1 MDFPIPSFFVLFTLI
16 LFFLMVAK
24 ILHKPKTKNSISR
37 LPPGPGKLPLI
48 GNLHLLVGS
57 LPHHSLRNLAN
68 KYGPLMHLQLGEVS
82 NIVVSSSE
90 MAKEIMKTHDIIFAN
105 RPFLLGTQI
114 LSYDSTDIAFAPYG
128 DYWRQLRKICTM
140 ELLSQKRVQYFRSI
154 REEEISNLVKAICLS
169 EGSEINLSK
178 RILSLSYGI
187 TARAAFGKKS
197 KDEKEFIS
205 IVKQASKVT
214 SGFCVADYY
223 PSIKMLQHV
232 SGLRKKLEKLHREID
247 RILGNIIEEHRED
260 MTKLKQDGDGVG
272 DLDEDLVDVL
282 LKLQKS
288 GDLDPPLTDNNIKAV
303 LLDIFSAGSETSST
317 AIDWA
322 MSELLKRPKLMEK
335 AQEEVRRVYYGKE
348 NIDETHIHE
357 LKFLTSVIKETLR
370 LHPPAPL
377 LLPRESSKS
386 CVIGGYEIPAK
397 TKVIVNGWAIGRDP
411 KCWEE
416 AEKFYPERFLDSL
429 IDYKGADFEFI
440 PFGAGRRICP
450 GMSFAT
456 AVVELTLAKLLY
468 HFDWKFP
475 GDMLAEDLDMTES
488 FGLAVGRKMELQL
501 IPIPYPSLPR

>member
-1 MDFPIPSFFVLFTLI
+1 MFYFLLLLIIAMDFPIPSFFVLFTLI

-105 RPFLLGTQI
+105 RPFLLGIQI
-114 LSYDSTDIAFAPYG
+114 LIYDSTDIAFAPYG

-187 TARAAFGKKS
+187 TARAAF
-197 KDEKEFIS
+197 
-205 IVKQASKVT
+205 ASKVT

-260 MTKLKQDGDGVG
+260 MMKLKQDGDGVG

-282 LKLQKS
+282 LKRQKS

-303 LLDIFSAGSETSST
+303 LL
-317 AIDWA
+317 
-322 MSELLKRPKLMEK
+322 
-335 AQEEVRRVYYGKE
+335 
-348 NIDETHIHE
+348 
-357 LKFLTSVIKETLR
+357 
-370 LHPPAPL
+370 
-377 LLPRESSKS
+377 
-386 CVIGGYEIPAK
+386 
-397 TKVIVNGWAIGRDP
+397 
-411 KCWEE
+411 
-416 AEKFYPERFLDSL
+416 
-429 IDYKGADFEFI
+429 
-440 PFGAGRRICP
+440 
-450 GMSFAT
+450 
-456 AVVELTLAKLLY
+456 
-468 HFDWKFP
+468 
-475 GDMLAEDLDMTES
+475 
-488 FGLAVGRKMELQL
+488 
-501 IPIPYPSLPR
+501 